1 MEMKSVIIKKPGN
14 GLSRWMLLSDP
25 LAKKDSGLVLKG
37 HYPQYIFEIVSP
49 NEDPE
54 CLKVDFAGATH
65 YVMVRKAI
73 NDNGEPPERYLV
85 EMLKW
90 YTQVK
95 AKPTLQEIANQK
107 ATKKKLEKKAQN
119 SVLV

>member
-1 MEMKSVIIKKPGN
+1 METKTVVIKKPGN

-25 LAKKDSGLVLKG
+25 MSKKESGLVLKG

-54 CLKVDFAGATH
+54 CIQVELAGKVH
-65 YVMVRKAI
+65 YVMVRKFI
-73 NDNGEPPERYLV
+73 SDGSEPPMRYLV

-90 YTQVK
+90 YAKTK
-95 AKPTLQEIANQK
+95 AKPTLNEINSGK
-107 ATKKKLEKKAQN
+107 VEKRNKR
-119 SVLV
+119 LVKSA